1 MKVKHNPNALPW
13 RGIPMSSRDFSVS
26 LTKSTLVQNPTVE
39 FVTQSDVVVRRTTGT
54 SSTTSYDVAVL
65 QDLSLGPTQITNLTP
80 SVMQLQGSSL
90 VGQQY
95 NSVGRI
101 RVRGYAG
108 TRDYTLQFPDQ
119 APTVTEVDEDVVS
132 GTLAAHCMTNLLA
145 RMSGKTPGGPAQNVF
160 LESNHG
166 FTLSN
171 LSCSGYNPNSIV
183 AGLDLACVQFAS
195 SRPAASPSQTSEH
208 RVPSLLVGPR
218 HMIAAYHA
226 MNYPGDRVFFR
237 RNDGSF
243 AEAIVTAV
251 RDLGDDLGLTVLDR
265 DITGI
270 QFARVLPQ
278 NWPTKLRAPYA
289 NSTVENGATIIKR
302 RDRVFVAIGLTGN
315 TSPGLGFVRHA
326 QLFGLSQLGHLDN
339 GVIFRSVA
347 FAAPANPAFNGW
359 YSQPYGGDSNSPM
372 FVIIEQAGVQVPVF
386 LTNFYTAFSG
396 PSYGAHVNMI
406 NTNLNQMSVAAGD
419 NRPFSLLTADL
430 SAFPDVP

>member
-1 MKVKHNPNALPW
+1 MKVVHNPNARRW
-13 RGIPMSSRDFSVS
+13 QGVPMATRDFSV
-26 LTKSTLVQNPTVE
+26 T
-39 FVTQSDVVVRRTTGT
+39 FTQSTEMVQPVVDYINSADVVVRRTTGV
-54 SSTTSYDVAVL
+54 SSTTRYDVEVL
-65 QDLSLGPTQITNLTP
+65 QDLSLGPVSITNLTP
-80 SVMQLQGSSL
+80 SVLQMQGNQA
-90 VGQQY
+90 VGQLY
-95 NSVGRI
+95 NSTGRI
-101 RVRGYAG
+101 RVKGYAG
-108 TRDYTLQFPDQ
+108 SRDYTLRFPDQ
-119 APTVTEVDEDVVS
+119 APTVTEVDEDVVP
-132 GTLAAHCMTNLLA
+132 GTLAAHCMGNLLA

-166 FTLSN
+166 FTLSS
-171 LSCSGYNPNSIV
+171 LSCSGYNPSSIV

-195 SRPAASPSQTSEH
+195 SRPAASPGQTSEH

-289 NSTVENGATIIKR
+289 NSTVENGVTVIKR

-326 QLFGLSQLGHLDN
+326 QLFGLSQLGHLDS
-339 GVIFRSVA
+339 GPFFRSVA
-347 FAAPANPAFNGW
+347 FSAPANPAFNGW

-372 FVIIEQAGVQVPVF
+372 FVIVEQAGVQVPVF
-386 LTNFYTAFSG
+386 LANFYTAFSG

-430 SAFPDVP
+430 SAFPNVV